1 MNCDKLVKCLHLFIE
16 QTKTLI
22 TGLFSVFCWT
32 KIEWLFIWTVTSSTS
47 SLFRKEKENV
57 NPKIKADYPN
67 MICPFRKESR
77 KKKKKLSRQHRLVKI
92 PILKSK
98 TDSWKKISF
107 C

>member
-1 MNCDKLVKCLHLFIE
+1 MVI
-16 QTKTLI
+16 
-22 TGLFSVFCWT
+22 
-32 KIEWLFIWTVTSSTS
+32 IWTVTSSTS
-47 SLFRKEKENV
+47 SLFRKEKENI

-67 MICPFRKESR
+67 MICPFRKENTEKR
-77 KKKKKLSRQHRLVKI
+77 KKKLSRQHRLVKI